1 MIIIC
6 KFKKNM
12 RRFRQYL
19 LEPLKLDFDDEEVFI
34 DTNSHGNIKMTKS
47 QNISESSHVVTTTG
61 NRSCDHVDSGF
72 RGDGHFRKDFSKWS
86 AGSEDDTFFPHLSRQ
101 PSWGLHRNRSSK
113 KRRDYFRFDVENGAS
128 GGRGP
133 LEGSSPSGGLILQ
146 NLPQRRESFLYRSD
160 SDYDI
165 SPKSM
170 SRHSSVQSEQPQ
182 YVLVSYLPFVL
193 LL

>member
-1 MIIIC
+1 MMR
-6 KFKKNM
+6 KFRK
-12 RRFRQYL
+12 YL
-19 LEPLKLDFDDEEVFI
+19 IEPLKIDSDNEDVFVDLNSGGNTKISKIQGVSENNSSVTMAIENQSCCSEGVGIQEERC
-34 DTNSHGNIKMTKS
+34 
-47 QNISESSHVVTTTG
+47 SE
-61 NRSCDHVDSGF
+61 NKVDRCLSGLEE
-72 RGDGHFRKDFSKWS
+72 GIY
-86 AGSEDDTFFPHLSRQ
+86 PNLPLLSRQ
-101 PSWGLHRNRSSK
+101 PSWGLLRKRSSRR
-113 KRRDYFRFDVENGAS
+113 KRDVFRFDVENGAS

>member
-1 MIIIC
+1 MK
-6 KFKKNM
+6 KFQK
-12 RRFRQYL
+12 YSI
-19 LEPLKLDFDDEEVFI
+19 EPLKIDDDDEEVFL
-34 DTNSHGNIKMTKS
+34 DSNSVRNKKKS
-47 QNISESSHVVTTTG
+47 KIQRDSENPSVAKATGSS
-61 NRSCDHVDSGF
+61 DYVDSGIP
-72 RGDGHFRKDFSKWS
+72 GEGLLNIKEGEKGS
-86 AGSEDDTFFPHLSRQ
+86 AALEEDTFPPLLSRQ